1 MDELNMKHKV
11 HEQKN
16 GARISKGQEMPDGA
30 VEIPV
35 EIVSDREEAE
45 PEDCSPET
53 DFQEQERPGCGT
65 ADCGQADEQPAES
78 LDDQDDHVA
87 HDDVEQ
93 QEQEPAAQAGQPQPE
108 QPGQQGQK
116 GSSWRWPWQKGDKQ
130 SGGSEPTVESLMAE
144 LESVKASCAEQ
155 LKAADEK
162 IKNIQIRSL
171 ADFENY
177 KKRLAREHDEHLKYA
192 AEKVMKD
199 LLPTLDNLELAIN
212 YGSKDEACANMM
224 QGVQMTQK
232 LLLDTVAKHGL
243 TRVGQEGEPFDPA
256 KHEAIGCESREEY
269 EPETVARVLQSG
281 YDLSGRLLRPAK
293 VMVNRP

>member
-1 MDELNMKHKV
+1 MLNMEEKV
-11 HEQKN
+11 QEQEN
-16 GARISKGQEMPDGA
+16 GARMSGGQEMPDGA

-35 EIVSDREEAE
+35 EIVTDKEEAE
-45 PEDCSPET
+45 PEDCCPEN
-53 DFQEQERPGCGT
+53 DAQEEELPECGP
-65 ADCGQADEQPAES
+65 DEEQPAES
-78 LDDQDDHVA
+78 QDCQDDG
-87 HDDVEQ
+87 EQ
-93 QEQEPAAQAGQPQPE
+93 QEQSGQEE
-108 QPGQQGQK
+108 QPGQGQK

-130 SGGSEPTVESLMAE
+130 SGGTDPTVDSLVAE

-162 IKNIQIRSL
+162 IKSIQMRSL

-256 KHEAIGCESREEY
+256 KHEAIGCESREKY

>member
-1 MDELNMKHKV
+1 MDELNMEEKV
-11 HEQKN
+11 QEQEN
-16 GARISKGQEMPDGA
+16 GARMSGGQEMPDGA

-35 EIVSDREEAE
+35 EIVTDKEEAE
-45 PEDCSPET
+45 PEDCCPEN
-53 DFQEQERPGCGT
+53 DSQEEESQ
-65 ADCGQADEQPAES
+65 DLGQADDQSEETP
-78 LDDQDDHVA
+78 DDA
-87 HDDVEQ
+87 EQ
-93 QEQEPAAQAGQPQPE
+93 QEESDQAGQE
-108 QPGQQGQK
+108 QPGPSEQQGQK

-130 SGGSEPTVESLMAE
+130 SGSAEPTVESLMAE
-144 LESVKASCAEQ
+144 LESVKTACTEQ

-162 IKNIQIRSL
+162 IKSIQMRSL

-256 KHEAIGCESREEY
+256 KHEAIGCEAREEY

>member
-1 MDELNMKHKV
+1 MNMEEKV
-11 HEQKN
+11 QEQEN
-16 GARISKGQEMPDGA
+16 GARMSGGQEMPDGA

-35 EIVSDREEAE
+35 EIVTDKEEAE
-45 PEDCSPET
+45 PEDCCPEN
-53 DFQEQERPGCGT
+53 DAQEEELPECGP
-65 ADCGQADEQPAES
+65 DEEQPAES
-78 LDDQDDHVA
+78 QDCQDDG
-87 HDDVEQ
+87 EQ
-93 QEQEPAAQAGQPQPE
+93 QEQSEQEE
-108 QPGQQGQK
+108 QPGQAGQQGQK

-130 SGGSEPTVESLMAE
+130 SGGTEPTVESLVAE

-162 IKNIQIRSL
+162 IKSIQMRSL

>member
-1 MDELNMKHKV
+1 MDVLNMEEKV
-11 HEQKN
+11 QEQEN
-16 GARISKGQEMPDGA
+16 GARMSKGQEMPDGA

-35 EIVSDREEAE
+35 EIVTDKEEAE
-45 PEDCSPET
+45 PEDCCPEN
-53 DFQEQERPGCGT
+53 DAQEEELP
-65 ADCGQADEQPAES
+65 DCGPDEEQPAES
-78 LDDQDDHVA
+78 QDEQDA
-87 HDDVEQ
+87 GDQ
-93 QEQEPAAQAGQPQPE
+93 QEESD
-108 QPGQQGQK
+108 QPGQAEQQGQK

-130 SGGSEPTVESLMAE
+130 SGSAEPTVESLVAE

-162 IKNIQIRSL
+162 IKSIQMRSL

>member
-1 MDELNMKHKV
+1 MDELNMEEKV
-11 HEQKN
+11 QEQEN
-16 GARISKGQEMPDGA
+16 GTRMSNGQEMPDGA

-35 EIVSDREEAE
+35 EIVTGKEEGE
-45 PEDCSPET
+45 PEVCCPEDASGEEECPDCA
-53 DFQEQERPGCGT
+53 Q
-65 ADCGQADEQPAES
+65 AAGQADEILEEGEQP
-78 LDDQDDHVA
+78 
-87 HDDVEQ
+87 EQ
-93 QEQEPAAQAGQPQPE
+93 QEEPEQAEQLQDEQAEVQEDPE
-108 QPGQQGQK
+108 QPGQQEEQGK
-116 GSSWRWPWQKGDKQ
+116 KSWRWPWQKGGKP
-130 SGGSEPTVESLMAE
+130 GSADLEAMAAE

-162 IKNIQIRSL
+162 IKNIQMRSL

-243 TRVGQEGEPFDPA
+243 TRIGEEGEPFDPA
-256 KHEAIGCESREEY
+256 RHEAIGCESREEY

>member
-1 MDELNMKHKV
+1 MDELNMEEKV
-11 HEQKN
+11 QEPEN
-16 GARISKGQEMPDGA
+16 GTRMSNGQEMPDGA

-35 EIVSDREEAE
+35 EIVTEKEEAE
-45 PEDCSPET
+45 PEDCRPDYDSEEEECPDCPQDAEQTAESPE
-53 DFQEQERPGCGT
+53 DAERP
-65 ADCGQADEQPAES
+65 
-78 LDDQDDHVA
+78 
-87 HDDVEQ
+87 EQ
-93 QEQEPAAQAGQPQPE
+93 QEQAEQPQDDE
-108 QPGQQGQK
+108 QPEAQEDEGQEEQGK
-116 GSSWRWPWQKGDKQ
+116 KSSWRWPWQKGGKP
-130 SGGSEPTVESLMAE
+130 GSADLEAMAAE

-162 IKNIQIRSL
+162 IKNIQMRSL

-243 TRVGQEGEPFDPA
+243 TRIGEEGEPFDPA
-256 KHEAIGCESREEY
+256 RHEAIGCESREEY

>member
-1 MDELNMKHKV
+1 MDVLNMEEKV
-11 HEQKN
+11 QEQEN
-16 GARISKGQEMPDGA
+16 GARMSGGQEMPDGA

-35 EIVSDREEAE
+35 EIVTDKEKTEPDDCCPENDTQEEE
-45 PEDCSPET
+45 LTE
-53 DFQEQERPGCGT
+53 CGP
-65 ADCGQADEQPAES
+65 DEEQPAES
-78 LDDQDDHVA
+78 QDDQNEGDQQKQSGQE
-87 HDDVEQ
+87 EQ
-93 QEQEPAAQAGQPQPE
+93 SGH
-108 QPGQQGQK
+108 GQK

-130 SGGSEPTVESLMAE
+130 SGSAEPTVESLVAE

-162 IKNIQIRSL
+162 IKSIQMRSL

-177 KKRLAREHDEHLKYA
+177 KKRLAREHDDHLKYA

-212 YGSKDEACANMM
+212 YGSRDEACANMM